1 MKPRRL
7 ALNPPVHKD
16 IPNQLKNKT
25 TSQVILTFFE
35 PPVGALI
42 AASIS
47 TFGIHLFAS
56 FLYVSCIQLYPMP
69 LPTDWFMKRD
79 PWHMFSS
86 FLQYLCLAPSFV
98 NVLNVYAFCNLHD
111 VSWGTKGSDKVEALP
126 SVSSSKGKTEGA
138 AVMQDTERR
147 QEDLG
152 TAFEET
158 VNRALKKISPEEVP
172 QKPSTGGQNKMG
184 DQNKADDQNK
194 IFRARLVVFWVLTNA
209 GLAAAIENMNGM
221 ASDNT
226 TTDERTLHKKQNPY
240 FAFILYSTFALSA
253 IRFTGVSGLLF
264 SPLFSR
270 I

>member
-7 ALNPPVHKD
+7 ALIPPVHED

-42 AASIS
+42 AACIS
-47 TFGIHLFAS
+47 TFGIYFFAS
-56 FLYVSCIQLYPMP
+56 FLYVSCVQLYPMP

-86 FLQYLCLAPSFV
+86 SLQYFCLAPSFI

-111 VSWGTKGSDKVEALP
+111 VSWGTKGSDNAEALP
-126 SVSSSKGKTEGA
+126 SVSSSKGKTEEA
-138 AVMQDTERR
+138 AVAQDTERR

-172 QKPSTGGQNKMG
+172 QKPSMG
-184 DQNKADDQNK
+184 DQNKVDDQNK

-221 ASDNT
+221 ANDNT

-253 IRFTGVSGLLF
+253 IRFTGVSGPLF
-264 SPLFSR
+264 SPLLFR
-270 I
+270 T